1 MENTEKIVFLYDEK
15 SIPDQI
21 IEAAKAQTPS
31 GFELVLCESKMVEEE
46 RRFQV
51 AQADYFMLYTVG
63 FEDIDIAKKAKL
75 MQILSAGY
83 DRLNVPEL
91 AEAGIPLA
99 TNGGANAPT
108 VAEHT
113 LLLILSLYR
122 KLPLHHTTLKSGKWL
137 GHQEV
142 LGLNEL
148 RGKQVG
154 IVGFGKIG
162 QEVARMVNGFLAN
175 VVYYDVFKA
184 PEEVEQSLN
193 ARRLELDALLRTSDI
208 VTLHTPLTE
217 SSRGLI
223 NSKSLQSMK
232 RNAVLINTARGAAVV
247 EKDLIDALEKGI
259 IAGAGLDVFEKEPLG
274 DSPLLSFENVV
285 LTPHTAG
292 STIDTWWR
300 RLDFA
305 FENIQRV
312 SRGEDP
318 TFIVEG

>member
-21 IEAAKAQTPS
+21 IEAAKAQTPA
-31 GFELVLCESKMVEEE
+31 GFELVLCESKMVEKE
-46 RRFQV
+46 RRVQV

-91 AEAGIPLA
+91 TKAGIPLA

-122 KLPLHHTTLKSGKWL
+122 KLPLHHATLKSGKWL

-184 PEEVEQSLN
+184 PDEVEQSLN

-232 RNAVLINTARGAAVV
+232 RNAILINTARGAAVV

-318 TFIVEG
+318 TFIVEV

>member
-46 RRFQV
+46 RRVQV

-122 KLPLHHTTLKSGKWL
+122 KLPLHHAALRSGKWL

-184 PEEVEQSLN
+184 PDEVEQSLN

-217 SSRGLI
+217 SSRELI

-232 RNAVLINTARGAAVV
+232 RNAILINTARGAAVV

-318 TFIVEG
+318 TFIVEV

>member
-21 IEAAKAQTPS
+21 IEAAKTQTPS

-46 RRFQV
+46 RRVQV

-122 KLPLHHTTLKSGKWL
+122 KLPLHHATLKSGEWL

-184 PEEVEQSLN
+184 PDEVEQSLN

>member
-15 SIPDQI
+15 SIPNQI
-21 IEAAKAQTPS
+21 IETAKAQTPS
-31 GFELVLCESKMVEEE
+31 GFELVLCESKMAEEE
-46 RRFQV
+46 RRLHV

-91 AEAGIPLA
+91 VEAGIPLA

-122 KLPLHHTTLKSGKWL
+122 KLPLHHATLKSGNWL

-162 QEVARMVNGFLAN
+162 QEVARMVNGFLAS

-184 PEEVEQSLN
+184 SDEVEQSLN
-193 ARRLELDALLRTSDI
+193 ARRLELDTLLRTSDI

-217 SSRGLI
+217 TSRGLI

-247 EKDLIDALEKGI
+247 EQDLIEALEKGI

-312 SRGEDP
+312 SRGEEP
-318 TFIVEG
+318 TFVVEL

>member
-31 GFELVLCESKMVEEE
+31 GFELVLCESKMVKEE
-46 RRFQV
+46 RRLYT

-63 FEDIDIAKKAKL
+63 FEDLDIAKKAKL

-91 AEAGIPLA
+91 AKAGIPLA

-122 KLPLHHTTLKSGKWL
+122 KLPLHHGTLKSGKWL

-184 PEEVEQSLN
+184 SEEVEQSLN
-193 ARRLELDALLRTSDI
+193 ARRLELDTLLRTSDI

-217 SSRGLI
+217 TSRGLI
-223 NSKSLQSMK
+223 NSKSLESMK
-232 RNAVLINTARGAAVV
+232 QNAVLINTARGAAVV
-247 EKDLIDALEKGI
+247 EKDLIEALEKGV

-274 DSPLLSFENVV
+274 DSPLLAFENVV

-318 TFIVEG
+318 TFVVKI

>member
-46 RRFQV
+46 RRVQV

-122 KLPLHHTTLKSGKWL
+122 KLTLHHATLKSGKWL

-142 LGLNEL
+142 LWLNEL

-184 PEEVEQSLN
+184 PDEVEQSFN

-232 RNAVLINTARGAAVV
+232 QNAILINTARGAAVV

-318 TFIVEG
+318 TFIVEV

>member
-21 IEAAKAQTPS
+21 IEAAKAQTPL
-31 GFELVLCESKMVEEE
+31 GFELVLCESKMVEKE
-46 RRFQV
+46 RRVQV

-91 AEAGIPLA
+91 AKAGIPLA

-122 KLPLHHTTLKSGKWL
+122 KLPLHHATLKSGKWL

-184 PEEVEQSLN
+184 PNEVEQNLN

-208 VTLHTPLTE
+208 VTIHTPLTE

-232 RNAVLINTARGAAVV
+232 RNAILINTARGAAVV

-318 TFIVEG
+318 TFIVEV